1 MSLKSS
7 NTTDWMLELYNYAKV
22 HWYTLASYLPSIV
35 LPQNARNAWEVMNW
49 WRGVGED
56 EEVKKLS
63 ADALASVQ
71 ECQNQ
76 SRTSNGWCFKGKWWW
91 SCSKA
96 RTLKTLKPKDTLDID
111 GGYDGKYKGSGK
123 RTVES
128 SLKLSLTLYLYAWR
142 CKTWCDVVVKP
153 SRRWFDGRWEGFRK
167 KEGHLI

>member
-71 ECQNQ
+71 SEDIEDTQAQRYTWHWWRLRWEVQRKWKTN
-76 SRTSNGWCFKGKWWW
+76 SRVFSEAIAYLVFIC
-91 SCSKA
+91 
-96 RTLKTLKPKDTLDID
+96 
-111 GGYDGKYKGSGK
+111 
-123 RTVES
+123 
-128 SLKLSLTLYLYAWR
+128 LTMQDMMWR
-142 CKTWCDVVVKP
+142 CGQTFTEVVWWKM
-153 SRRWFDGRWEGFRK
+153 GRFQEEGRASYIGL
-167 KEGHLI
+167 EAALALPQ